1 MSTGVFSLMCP
12 KCGAD
17 LRTGHQGVEACAGCG
32 TEYVERFGYL
42 FQRTVAIADPAA
54 ITSTATE
61 ASPN

>member
-12 KCGAD
+12 RCGGD
-17 LRTGHQGVEACAGCG
+17 LHTGNQGVEACAGCG

-42 FQRTVAIADPAA
+42 FERMVVIHDAAAVASEKPV
-54 ITSTATE
+54 

>member
-12 KCGAD
+12 RCGGD
-17 LRTGHQGVEACAGCG
+17 LRTGKQGVEACAACG

-42 FQRTVAIADPAA
+42 FQRTVAVADAGV
-54 ITSTATE
+54 ITSAASE